1 MMEITGSLSFDVNIS
16 IIFTEL
22 PFLERPH
29 AAASAGFDSI
39 EMWWP
44 FAAPVPSGAEI
55 ERLLNTLGEAGTHL
69 VALNFDAGD
78 MAAGDRGLLSRSDNV
93 ARFRDNVDVVVE
105 IARRTGCRLLNA
117 LYGNRDTEV
126 LPEEQD
132 EVAMANL
139 LYAAK
144 AADAIGATVLL
155 EALNRFES
163 PLYPLVSS
171 GSALAVIEKA
181 WHAGAR
187 NVGFLADLYHLSR
200 MGETPDSVFR
210 VAGDRL
216 AHIQIADIPGRGEPG
231 SGSLGVAG
239 LLGPVERA
247 GFTGPV
253 GLEYR
258 PSWEPEN
265 SFEWLNAY
273 REVGS
278 ALIDR
283 EPRP

>member
-1 MMEITGSLSFDVNIS
+1 MMEIAGLLSFDVNVS

-22 PFLERPH
+22 PLLERPH
-29 AAASAGFDSI
+29 AAASVGFDSI

-44 FAAPVPSGAEI
+44 FTEPVPSGAEI
-55 ERLLNTLGEAGTHL
+55 ERLLSTLEEAGTHL

-78 MAAGDRGLLSRSDNV
+78 MAAGDRGLLSRSGHS
-93 ARFRDNVDVVVE
+93 ARFQDNVDVAVE

-117 LYGNRDTEV
+117 LYGNRDTEA

-132 EVAMANL
+132 EVALVNL

-144 AADAIGATVLL
+144 AADSIGATVLI
-155 EALNRFES
+155 EALNEYEN
-163 PLYPLVSS
+163 PLYPLTSS
-171 GSALAVIEKA
+171 GLTVVEKA
-181 WHAGAR
+181 RHAGAR
-187 NVGFLADLYHLSR
+187 NVGFLADLYHLAL
-200 MGETPDSVFR
+200 MGETPDSVLR

-216 AHIQIADIPGRGEPG
+216 AHIQIADVPGRGEPG

-239 LLGPVERA
+239 LLGPVERS
-247 GFTGPV
+247 GYTRPV

-258 PSWEPEN
+258 PSSASEN

-273 REVGS
+273 RGPGS

-283 EPRP
+283 RLQP